1 MVVLVS
7 PGLDFRCMAW
17 ACHGHGMHGMAAST
31 RIESR
36 RGARGRGS
44 LNFAGKTMALQAKK
58 SDPPN
63 SEIGPCSTVC
73 NSIPHRTT
81 WPDSRVSRILLRK
94 YESAYTYGSL
104 IILLLHTTQ
113 SGSAVQNLSII
124 YMYLVAWHRS

>member
-1 MVVLVS
+1 MVRVS

-17 ACHGHGMHGMAAST
+17 ACHGHGMHCMAEPT

-63 SEIGPCSTVC
+63 SEIGPGGSESF
-73 NSIPHRTT
+73 SISFGTT
-81 WPDSRVSRILLRK
+81 EPDFPVRHFFSGTIGSA
-94 YESAYTYGSL
+94 YAESAPLWASVLNT
-104 IILLLHTTQ
+104 IILK
-113 SGSAVQNLSII
+113 
-124 YMYLVAWHRS
+124 LV